1 MTTDTPGSVRVER
14 HAVESKHER
23 AIPGRPFPLR
33 LRAFAL
39 RSGRTGVFH
48 ALLLTVFL
56 AGGAVA
62 QSYPSRPVR
71 VIVNFPPGAGVD
83 ITTRLVT
90 GKVSE
95 ALGQQFLVDNRAGA
109 AGNIGIEI
117 ASRAAPDGYTIL
129 AATAAAAVSQTVFSK
144 IPFDLVRD
152 FTPIA
157 MMASAPFVL
166 AVHPTVQ
173 AKSLQELLAL
183 AKAKPGQLSYATPGT
198 GSSPHLA
205 GELLKIL
212 SGTDILHVPYKGMV
226 PAATDVMGGNV
237 PILFGNSLVVLPA
250 ARSGKL
256 RALAITSPRRSS
268 VAPELPTIA
277 ESGFPGFES
286 GTWYGLMA
294 PARTSR
300 DITTRLNAAVVK
312 AVQLPDVRDKLHA
325 QGAEPII
332 MTPEQMG
339 DFVRGEI
346 AKWGKVAKAANIR
359 VE

>member
-1 MTTDTPGSVRVER
+1 MKDERGRITLPLQMKRRNTRRSNWSGLRVLL
-14 HAVESKHER
+14 HFSAFILGCALGFAV
-23 AIPGRPFPLR
+23 
-33 LRAFAL
+33 
-39 RSGRTGVFH
+39 
-48 ALLLTVFL
+48 
-56 AGGAVA
+56 GA
-62 QSYPSRPVR
+62 QQYPVRPVR

-90 GKVSE
+90 AKLSE

-109 AGNIGIEI
+109 AGNIGIEL
-117 ASRAAPDGYTIL
+117 ASRAAPDGYTLL
-129 AATAAAAVSQTVFSK
+129 AATAAAAVSQTVFPK

-152 FTPIA
+152 FAPVS

-166 AVHPTVQ
+166 AVHPSVQ
-173 AKSLQELLAL
+173 AKTLAELLAL

-205 GELLKIL
+205 GELLKML
-212 SGTDILHVPYKGMV
+212 SGTSMLHVPYKGMV

-256 RALAITSPRRSS
+256 RAIAITTLRRSG

-277 ESGFPGFES
+277 ESGFPGYES

-294 PARTSR
+294 PVRAPRE
-300 DITTRLNAAVVK
+300 IVTRLNGAVVK
-312 AVQLPDVRDKLHA
+312 AVQLPDVREKLIA

-332 MTPEQMG
+332 MTPEEMG
-339 DFVRGEI
+339 AFVRAEI

-359 VE
+359 LE

>member
-1 MTTDTPGSVRVER
+1 
-14 HAVESKHER
+14 
-23 AIPGRPFPLR
+23 
-33 LRAFAL
+33 
-39 RSGRTGVFH
+39 
-48 ALLLTVFL
+48 
-56 AGGAVA
+56 
-62 QSYPSRPVR
+62 VR

-83 ITTRLVT
+83 ITTRLVAA
-90 GKVSE
+90 KLSD

-109 AGNIGIEI
+109 AGNIGIEL
-117 ASRAAPDGYTIL
+117 ASRAAPDGYTVL
-129 AATAAAAVSQTVFSK
+129 AATAAAAVSQTVFAK

-152 FTPIA
+152 FAPVS

-173 AKSLQELLAL
+173 AKSLQELIAL

-205 GELLKIL
+205 GELLKML

-237 PILFGNSLVVLPA
+237 PILFGNSLVVLPPV
-250 ARSGKL
+250 RSGKL
-256 RALAITSPRRSS
+256 RGIAITTLRRSS

-277 ESGFPGFES
+277 ESGFPGYES

-294 PARTSR
+294 PARTPR
-300 DITTRLNAAVVK
+300 DIVTRLSGAVVK
-312 AVQLPDVRDKLHA
+312 AVQMGDVREKLLA

-332 MTPEQMG
+332 MTPEEMG
-339 DFVRGEI
+339 AFVRAEI
-346 AKWGKVAKAANIR
+346 AKWGKVAKAAGIKAD
-359 VE
+359 

>member
-1 MTTDTPGSVRVER
+1 MLCIRRESGPPRRFAPPLLYEGAEGQKPSPPPTRRSASVRRRGGRV
-14 HAVESKHER
+14 VTL
-23 AIPGRPFPLR
+23 AIVLSFVSP
-33 LRAFAL
+33 
-39 RSGRTGVFH
+39 
-48 ALLLTVFL
+48 
-56 AGGAVA
+56 AVA
-62 QSYPSRPVR
+62 ALVDPAAAQTYPVRPVR

-90 GKVSE
+90 AKLGE

-129 AATAAAAVSQTVFSK
+129 AATAAAAVSQTVFAK

-152 FTPIA
+152 FTPIS

-166 AVHPTVQ
+166 AVHPSVQ
-173 AKSLQELLAL
+173 ARSLQELIAL

-205 GELLKIL
+205 GELLKML
-212 SGTDILHVPYKGMV
+212 SGTDMLHVPHKGMV

-250 ARSGKL
+250 ARSGRL
-256 RALAITSPRRSS
+256 RALAITTLRRSS
-268 VAPELPTIA
+268 VAPDLPTVA
-277 ESGFPGFES
+277 ESGFPGYES

-294 PARTSR
+294 PARTPR
-300 DITTRLNAAVVK
+300 EVVARLSGAVVK
-312 AVQLPDVRDKLHA
+312 AVQMADVREKLLA
-325 QGAEPII
+325 QGADPVVT
-332 MTPEQMG
+332 TP
-339 DFVRGEI
+339 
-346 AKWGKVAKAANIR
+346 
-359 VE
+359 

>member
-1 MTTDTPGSVRVER
+1 VIRLLACLSV
-14 HAVESKHER
+14 AG
-23 AIPGRPFPLR
+23 AAL
-33 LRAFAL
+33 FAC
-39 RSGRTGVFH
+39 
-48 ALLLTVFL
+48 
-56 AGGAVA
+56 VA
-62 QSYPSRPVR
+62 DAQLYPAKPVR

-90 GKVSE
+90 AKL
-95 ALGQQFLVDNRAGA
+95 ADAFGQQFLVDNRPGA
-109 AGNIGIEI
+109 AGNIGVEL
-117 ASRAAPDGYTIL
+117 ASHAAPDGYTLL
-129 AATAAAAVSQTVFSK
+129 AATAASAVSQTVFPK

-152 FTPIA
+152 FSPVA

-173 AKSLQELLAL
+173 AKTLQELLAL

-205 GELLKIL
+205 GELLKML
-212 SGTDILHVPYKGMV
+212 SGVDILHVPYKGMV

-250 ARSGKL
+250 VRNGKL
-256 RALAITSPRRSS
+256 RGIAITTLRRSS

-277 ESGFPGFES
+277 ESGFPGYES

-294 PARTSR
+294 PARAPR
-300 DITTRLNAAVVK
+300 EVVTRLNGAVVK
-312 AVQLPDVRDKLHA
+312 AVQIADVREKLLA
-325 QGAEPII
+325 QGADPVVT
-332 MTPEQMG
+332 TPEQMG
-339 DFVRGEI
+339 DFVRREI

-359 VE
+359 LE

>member
-1 MTTDTPGSVRVER
+1 MPMGLIADPT
-14 HAVESKHER
+14 
-23 AIPGRPFPLR
+23 AIPTFSLR
-33 LRAFAL
+33 GKGVGLK
-39 RSGRTGVFH
+39 RSVS
-48 ALLLTVFL
+48 LLGLCFLTVCGVLLSF
-56 AGGAVA
+56 AAA
-62 QSYPSRPVR
+62 PQSYPVRPVR

-90 GKVSE
+90 AKL
-95 ALGQQFLVDNRAGA
+95 ADAFGQQFLVDNRPGA
-109 AGNIGIEI
+109 AGNIGIEL
-117 ASRAAPDGYTIL
+117 ASRAAPDGYTLL

-152 FTPIA
+152 FAPVS

-205 GELLKIL
+205 GELLKML
-212 SGTDILHVPYKGMV
+212 SGVDILHVPYKGMV

-250 ARSGKL
+250 IRNGKL
-256 RALAITSPRRSS
+256 RGIAITTLRRSS
-268 VAPELPTIA
+268 VAPDLPTIA
-277 ESGFPGFES
+277 ESGFPGYES

-294 PARTSR
+294 PARTAR
-300 DITTRLNAAVVK
+300 DVVTRLNGAVVK
-312 AVQLPDVRDKLHA
+312 AVQMADVREKLLA
-325 QGAEPII
+325 QGADPVIT
-332 MTPEQMG
+332 TPEQMG
-339 DFVRGEI
+339 DFVRNEI
-346 AKWGKVAKAANIR
+346 AKWGKVAKAAGIKGDL
-359 VE
+359 